1 MMRRTLAAAAV
12 LALALTGC
20 ASTAAEEPPAASPN
34 DFVLD
39 LDFPDPDVLEVDGTF
54 YAYATNSPGA
64 NVQVATSPDLATWQ
78 LEDIDALPELPDW
91 AAPGKTWAPE
101 VTELAD
107 GSYAMYFT
115 TASIEPS
122 AQCIGVA
129 TSADPLGPFTAVGP
143 ALVCPADDGG
153 AIDASTFRDDDGEL
167 YLLFKNDGNCCDL
180 DTWLQ
185 IAPLEADG
193 LTLTAEPT
201 RLVKQTEAWEGNLVE
216 APTLV
221 ERDGRYVLFYSA
233 NDYGGENYATG
244 YAVADSVLGPYV
256 KAPEPLMTTDL
267 SGGRYI
273 GPGGQDVVA
282 GPDGDVIVFHSW
294 DENIIQRGMNVLP
307 LKWVD
312 GEPVVFE

>member
-1 MMRRTLAAAAV
+1 MMRRALTAAAV
-12 LALALTGC
+12 LALILSGC
-20 ASTAAEEPPAASPN
+20 ASTTVEEPPQASPN
-34 DFVLD
+34 DFALD
-39 LDFPDPDVLEVDGTF
+39 LDFPDPDVLEVNGTF
-54 YAYATNSPGA
+54 YAYATNAPGT
-64 NVQVATSPDLATWQ
+64 NVQVASSPDLASWQ
-78 LEDIDALPELPDW
+78 LEDVDALPELPDW

-107 GSYAMYFT
+107 GTYAMYFT
-115 TASIEPS
+115 TASITPA

-129 TSADPLGPFTAVGP
+129 TSADPLGPFTAVGS

-153 AIDASTFRDDDGEL
+153 AIDASTFRDADGAL
-167 YLLFKNDGNCCDL
+167 YLLFKNDGNCCGL

-185 IAPLEADG
+185 IAPLAADG

-201 RLVKQTEAWEGNLVE
+201 RLVKQTEEWEGNLVE
-216 APTLV
+216 APTLI
-221 ERDGRYVLFYSA
+221 EREGQYVLFYSA

-256 KAPEPLMTTDL
+256 KAPQPLMTTDL
-267 SGGRYI
+267 SDGRYI

-294 DENIIQRGMNVLP
+294 DDNIIQRGMNVLP
-307 LKWVD
+307 LKWID
-312 GEPVVFE
+312 GEPVVFD